1 MTQEELKNI
10 APKLSELKSLKTGFV
25 VPNEYFESFEN
36 KLISKIHLGI
46 KNTND
51 IPEGYFDTIE
61 DRVFEK
67 IKKEES
73 KVISLKSRF
82 VKIAAP
88 IVVAASIL
96 LLITL
101 QLFNRNQEDLFANL
115 ETSEIETWI
124 INGDLDL
131 STFEITSVYSD
142 ANFENLE
149 LYDSYS
155 DDDLIKYLDDIDI
168 ESLLLT
174 N

>member
-1 MTQEELKNI
+1 MTRKELKNI
-10 APKLSELKSLKTGFV
+10 APKLSELKSMKTGFEI
-25 VPNEYFESFEN
+25 PNGYFDALEDKVMS
-36 KLISKIHLGI
+36 KLITED
-46 KNTND
+46 TND

-67 IKKEES
+67 IKNEEP
-73 KVISLKSRF
+73 KVISLKNRF
-82 VKIAAP
+82 VKIATPMA
-88 IVVAASIL
+88 IAASIL

-101 QLFNRNQEDLFANL
+101 QLFNTNQEDIFANL

-124 INGDLDL
+124 NNGDLDL

-149 LYDSYS
+149 LYDAYS
-155 DDDLIKYLDDIDI
+155 DDDLMEYLGDIDL
-168 ESLLLT
+168 ESFILT

>member
-1 MTQEELKNI
+1 MTPKELKNI
-10 APKLSELKSLKTGFV
+10 APKLSELKSMKTGFE
-25 VPNEYFESFEN
+25 VPNGYFESLEDRV
-36 KLISKIHLGI
+36 LSKIKSEVI
-46 KNTND
+46 ND

-67 IKKEES
+67 IKNEEP

-82 VKIAAP
+82 VKVAAP
-88 IVVAASIL
+88 LAIAASIL

-101 QLFNRNQEDLFANL
+101 QLFNTNQKDVFANL

-124 INGDLDL
+124 NNGDLDL
-131 STFEITSVYSD
+131 ETFEITSVYND
-142 ANFENLE
+142 ADFENIE

-155 DDDLIKYLDDIDI
+155 DNDLLEYLDDIDL
-168 ESLLLT
+168 ESLILT

>member
-10 APKLSELKSLKTGFV
+10 APKLFELKSLKTGFE
-25 VPNEYFESFEN
+25 VPKEYFESFEN
-36 KLISKIHLGI
+36 KLILKINFER
-46 KNTND
+46 KDTND

-67 IKKEES
+67 IINEEP
-73 KVISLKSRF
+73 KVINIKKRI
-82 VKIAAP
+82 VKIATPLA
-88 IVVAASIL
+88 IAASIL

-101 QLFNRNQEDLFANL
+101 QIFNKNHEDLFANL

-124 INGDLDL
+124 NNGDLDL
-131 STFEITSVYSD
+131 STFEIASVYSD

-149 LYDSYS
+149 LYDTYS

>member
-1 MTQEELKNI
+1 MTQKELKNI
-10 APKLSELKSLKTGFV
+10 APKLSELKSLKTGFE

-36 KLISKIHLGI
+36 KLISKINLGI
-46 KNTND
+46 KNTDD

-67 IKKEES
+67 IKNEEP
-73 KVISLKSRF
+73 KVINIKSRF
-82 VKIAAP
+82 IKVSAP
-88 IVVAASIL
+88 IAVAASIL

-101 QLFNRNQEDLFANL
+101 QLFNRDQEDLFANL

-131 STFEITSVYSD
+131 SNFEITSVYSD

-149 LYDSYS
+149 LYDTYS
-155 DDDLIKYLDDIDI
+155 DDDLIRYLDDIDI

>member
-1 MTQEELKNI
+1 MTPEELKNI
-10 APKLSELKSLKTGFV
+10 APKLSELKAMKTGFE
-25 VPNEYFESFEN
+25 VPNGYFESLED
-36 KLISKIHLGI
+36 KVISKIKSDVI
-46 KNTND
+46 KD

-67 IKKEES
+67 IKREDP
-73 KVISLKSRF
+73 KVISLKSRL

-88 IVVAASIL
+88 LAIAASIL

-101 QLFNRNQEDLFANL
+101 QLFKTSNEDIFANL

-124 INGDLDL
+124 NNGDLDL
-131 STFEITSVYSD
+131 NTFEITSVYND
-142 ANFENLE
+142 ANFENIE

-155 DDDLIKYLDDIDI
+155 DNDLLEYLDDIDL
-168 ESLLLT
+168 ESLILT